1 MKHEFDW
8 LANWATYTPE
18 KTALKSADTGQ
29 IFTYKDLYEK
39 MNEYVLSY
47 KTNEDRLA
55 ADFHCIFNLAVF
67 CFARLRQMAQQSGN
81 EAFVYNDALRRIID
95 KGLKLGNDEI
105 ILNGKYYGEICQ
117 QEVM

>member
-1 MKHEFDW
+1 MENKK
-8 LANWATYTPE
+8 E
-18 KTALKSADTGQ
+18 KNAFHQRKYKKVIDPL
-29 IFTYKDLYEK
+29 YKDLYEK

-95 KGLKLGNDEI
+95 KGLKMGNDEI
-105 ILNGKYYGEICQ
+105 ILNGKY
-117 QEVM
+117 